1 MAVAWTTPKTWTSE
15 PLTSV
20 DLNTYV
26 RDNQNH
32 LKDRIDSSAS
42 TVVDG
47 ITNYSTTATEWV
59 DVDPQEL
66 SLTLQTHGGDVLLG
80 FTGALYH
87 RFDNK
92 VTFFNIAVDERN
104 YFSDDG
110 VTQFNNG
117 GRDDGLRFKPLSVVV
132 MIPNLPT
139 GRHVF
144 KLRWKTVSG
153 NITTMDIVKTHPQF
167 WAKEI

>member
-1 MAVAWTTPKTWTSE
+1 MAWTSPKTWTSE
-15 PLTSV
+15 PLTSI

-32 LKDRIDSSAS
+32 LKDRIDSSVS
-42 TVVDG
+42 TVVSGDS
-47 ITNYSTTATEWV
+47 NYSTTATEWV
-59 DVDPQEL
+59 DVDARDL

-80 FTGALYH
+80 FTGAVYH

-92 VTFFNIAVDERN
+92 VTYFNIAVDERN

-110 VTQFNNG
+110 VTQFHNG
-117 GRDDGLRFKPLSVVV
+117 GRDDGLRFKPLSIVVL
-132 MIPNLPT
+132 IADLAP
-139 GRHVF
+139 GSHVF
-144 KLRWKTVSG
+144 KLRWKTVRDNS
-153 NITTMDIVKTHPQF
+153 TTLDIVKTHPQF